1 MAQHVRLQIDA
12 NIQMYFCD
20 RHSPWQHG
28 TNENNHG
35 LRRRFSLRSFA
46 RSASAIA
53 TRGVMSGPRSREV
66 SN

>member
-12 NIQMYFCD
+12 GIQMYFCD

-35 LRRRFSLRSFA
+35 LLGQYFPRDTDLRMN
-46 RSASAIA
+46 SA
-53 TRGVMSGPRSREV
+53 
-66 SN
+66 